1 MDKYLIS
8 NENIEEMYNL
18 VTNSNSSE
26 KNLIKDIKKIDQLHD
41 EGNITNFKKY
51 KSISF
56 TTKKD
61 NYPRLNTLY
70 YPELVKYNNNNNH
83 FNKLSEVDNY
93 ICRICTFNVK
103 IIKNNC

>member
-51 KSISF
+51 KSIS
-56 TTKKD
+56 KK
-61 NYPRLNTLY
+61 
-70 YPELVKYNNNNNH
+70 
-83 FNKLSEVDNY
+83 
-93 ICRICTFNVK
+93 
-103 IIKNNC
+103 